1 LPRRPRK
8 REIVDTH
15 LRRGF
20 KNDGNID
27 VLDSSDEEFTRD
39 IPYFDIRDTKSGV
52 GAPIPKHVEK
62 TLTADGITYRLPAR
76 GILLDFIENVHKT
89 INDPLAETN
98 NAEILL
104 ALDELALRPN
114 NEREAV
120 RDLCFLQAANSKDMD
135 VFVAKK
141 NLNTLLD
148 VVIASPR
155 SLPNGNRGK
164 TQSSVPAHS
173 PEQEDF
179 KQNILL
185 DDLGDLSLS
194 EREQLLAI
202 KKLISVKGRDKV
214 MEFLL
219 ND

>member
-1 LPRRPRK
+1 
-8 REIVDTH
+8 
-15 LRRGF
+15 
-20 KNDGNID
+20 
-27 VLDSSDEEFTRD
+27 
-39 IPYFDIRDTKSGV
+39 
-52 GAPIPKHVEK
+52 
-62 TLTADGITYRLPAR
+62 
-76 GILLDFIENVHKT
+76 LDFIENVHKT
-89 INDPLAETN
+89 IDDPLAETN

-104 ALDELALRPN
+104 ALDELALRPSD
-114 NEREAV
+114 EREAV

-148 VVIASPR
+148 VVMASPL

-164 TQSSVPAHS
+164 THSSVQAHS
-173 PEQEDF
+173 PEQKDC
-179 KQNILL
+179 KQNISL